1 MNFKKIKKTI
11 RNPKKLSKIFL
22 RFFNNF
28 KKKRFWTLLDK
39 ALPTNQKIIK
49 NKQGDTILIEG
60 FWDNPNQFFRLSLLL
75 EALTKTE
82 SKNVTALLKN
92 KTDRAKNTLIS
103 MGIKDFIYLSDTP
116 RNDEDFSSSLNLLKN
131 IKSHNDFFK
140 LKLPFNFPP
149 HIFYD
154 TALKLK
160 KLAQPNL
167 NSEVWQN
174 SLSDVFRL
182 ARFYKKIFSERK
194 ITSIILSHP
203 WKNEFGMALTMAFKH
218 KIKCYYLYGVYEMM
232 RIRKYNS
239 FDDLIKSPH
248 ESITFKEF
256 SILKESTR
264 ESIKEAGKNYL
275 ETRSEGKNSD
285 LNEQKAYSK
294 KQSGEKLLLE
304 LGISDKKPIVTVF
317 CHAWYDFPHIYGMNN
332 FSDFQ
337 DWITL
342 TYEIALSNKSVTWIF
357 KPHPTETWYGGFFLK
372 DLIRKDSDHIFI
384 VDEQTSVNTIL
395 DITDSIVTVH
405 GTIGIE
411 AAAKG
416 IPVLAADQSYY
427 SDWNFVETA
436 KNRAE
441 YIEKLKNI
449 EHPKTLSK
457 EIIGNARA
465 FAYLSIA
472 PAEEEINI
480 KRLIADH
487 TEPNRMFNDLINICK
502 NEKEIIRTQSELIH
516 NWINSETNNFCIYH
530 KINFHKVKNSKDKFL
545 ESV

>member
-1 MNFKKIKKTI
+1 MQLKKINELIK
-11 RNPKKLSKIFL
+11 NPSKLSNIFL
-22 RFFNNF
+22 RSYNNF
-28 KKKRFWTLLDK
+28 RKKKLWNLFDE
-39 ALPTNQKIIK
+39 ALPSNEKILR
-49 NKQGDTILIEG
+49 NKQGETILIEG
-60 FWDNPNQFFRLSLLL
+60 LWDNPNQFFRLSLFLD
-75 EALTKTE
+75 ALTKSE
-82 SKNVTALLKN
+82 NKNVIALLKN
-92 KTDRAKNTLIS
+92 NTDRAKKTLIS

-116 RNDEDFSSSLNLLKN
+116 KNYEDFSSSLNLLKN
-131 IKSHNDFFK
+131 IKSHNDFLKF
-140 LKLPFNFPP
+140 KLPFDFPP

-154 TALKLK
+154 TALKLEK
-160 KLAQPNL
+160 VAQPNL
-167 NSEVWQN
+167 NSEVWHN

-182 ARFYKKIFSERK
+182 ARFYKKLFSERK

-203 WKNEFGMALTMAFKH
+203 WKNEFGMALTMGFKH
-218 KIKCYYLYGVYEMM
+218 KIKCYCLYGVYEMM
-232 RIRKYNS
+232 RIRRYKN

-248 ESITFKEF
+248 ESISLKEF
-256 SILKESTR
+256 SILNNSTR
-264 ESIKEAGKNYL
+264 KSIEEAGKNYL

-294 KQSGEKLLLE
+294 KQSGEQLLLE

-317 CHAWYDFPHIYGMNN
+317 CHAWYDFPHIYGMKN
-332 FSDFQ
+332 FSDFL
-337 DWITL
+337 DWINL
-342 TYEIALSNKSVTWIF
+342 TYKIALENKSVTWIF

-372 DLIRKDSDHIFI
+372 NLIKKDSKHIFV

-427 SDWNFVETA
+427 SCWNFVETA

-449 EHPKTLSK
+449 GKKKILSK
-457 EIIGNARA
+457 EIIGAARA
-465 FAYLSIA
+465 FAYLTIA

-480 KRLIADH
+480 ERLIADH

-502 NEKEIIRTQSELIH
+502 NKKEILASQSELIR

-530 KINFHKVKNSKDKFL
+530 KINFHKVKSSQDKFM
-545 ESV
+545 ETI